1 LSHCGDCRAA
11 AVARA
16 VRLQG
21 DALVKPLRRSLAAA
35 ALLACATSAH
45 ALGSCTTSASSTA
58 FGSYNPLNAASM
70 DSVGN
75 VQVSCSLIGVIS
87 LNVPYTIA
95 LSVGSGGGYASRR
108 LSGGGQALT
117 YGLYTDPTRSTSWG
131 DGSAGTSTVADG
143 YLLGL
148 ITVNRGYS
156 VYGRIPGG
164 QNVAPANYADT
175 VTVTVNY

>member
-1 LSHCGDCRAA
+1 
-11 AVARA
+11 
-16 VRLQG
+16 
-21 DALVKPLRRSLAAA
+21 VKLLRRALATA

-45 ALGSCTTSASSTA
+45 ALGSCTASASSTA
-58 FGSYNPLNAASM
+58 FGSYNPFNAASV

-87 LNVPYTIA
+87 INVAYTIA
-95 LSVGSGGGYASRR
+95 LSAGSGGSYASRR
-108 LSGGGQALT
+108 LSGGGQTLT

-148 ITVNRGYS
+148 LTVNRGYA

-164 QNVAPANYADT
+164 QNVTPATYVDT

>member
-1 LSHCGDCRAA
+1 MKGRTGIDIAIAML
-11 AVARA
+11 
-16 VRLQG
+16 
-21 DALVKPLRRSLAAA
+21 LRCALAAA
-35 ALLACATSAH
+35 TLLAAMSAH

-58 FGSYNPLNAASM
+58 FGSYNPFNAASV

-87 LNVPYTIA
+87 VNVSYTIA
-95 LSVGSGGGYASRR
+95 LSAGSGGSYANRR
-108 LSGGGQALT
+108 LSGGGQTLA

-131 DGSAGTSTVADG
+131 DGSSGTSTVADG

-148 ITVNRGYS
+148 LTVNRGYA

-164 QNVAPANYADT
+164 QNVAPATYVDT
-175 VTVTVNY
+175 VTVTVDY